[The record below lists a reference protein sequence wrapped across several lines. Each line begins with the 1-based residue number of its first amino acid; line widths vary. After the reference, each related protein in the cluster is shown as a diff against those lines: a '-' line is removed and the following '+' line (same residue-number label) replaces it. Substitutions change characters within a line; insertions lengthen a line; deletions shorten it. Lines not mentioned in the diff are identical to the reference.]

1 MQKLQKSL
9 KIPKCLKT
17 PKSLKNS
24 IFSGNLFNIAN
35 EAKSFTQTQNGV
47 LPSLPQKLPKNH
59 RLNLYLQYKLNFIPE
74 IIFGEDS
81 PLCFIEF
88 FNYLKYLPYGQIP
101 DYRFLK
107 SLFKNY
113 LKSIKFEVLKFKYDW
128 VQVML
133 NENVDLGDLSQSL
146 TKANSN
152 AQFGLKKE
160 RSINRS
166 ESEQPSL
173 NPIEINSASAEP
185 EEFKLKLESS
195 QNFAENANFTK
206 KRSSFMKFKNN
217 GPLINGNLNGNINGN
232 INGLIVNGNMNGNMN
247 GNINGLIVT
256 GNINGNINGMI
267 NGFYGN
273 SENFNE
279 ISLNEGKRLSEQ
291 KIGKF
296 E

>member
-1 MQKLQKSL
+1 M
-9 KIPKCLKT
+9 PN
-17 PKSLKNS
+17 P
-24 IFSGNLFNIAN
+24 
-35 EAKSFTQTQNGV
+35 
-47 LPSLPQKLPKNH
+47 KLPKNH
-59 RLNLYLQYKLNFIPE
+59 RLNLYFQYKLNFIPE

-128 VQVML
+128 VQTML

-146 TKANSN
+146 TKANCN
-152 AQFGLKKE
+152 VQFNLKKE
-160 RSINRS
+160 KSLIRS
-166 ESEQPSL
+166 ESDQISI
-173 NPIEINSASAEP
+173 NPLEINSLIEES
-185 EEFKLKLESS
+185 EEFKPKM
-195 QNFAENANFTK
+195 ENSTENMVFTK

-247 GNINGLIVT
+247 GNINGLIVN
-256 GNINGNINGMI
+256 GSINGNLNGMI

-273 SENFNE
+273 AENFSE
-279 ISLNEGKRLSEQ
+279 IAINEGKRLSEQ
-291 KIGKF
+291 NFEKF
-296 E
+296 EYFFRFLAIKKSL